1 VGGNAVSVG
10 VNLIN
15 GGQAT
20 ISVPVSFSSN
30 PGAY

>member
-1 VGGNAVSVG
+1 VGGNAVNAG

-20 ISVPVSFSSN
+20 ISVPVSFSNN

>member
-1 VGGNAVSVG
+1 VNAG

-20 ISVPVSFSSN
+20 ISVPVSFSNN